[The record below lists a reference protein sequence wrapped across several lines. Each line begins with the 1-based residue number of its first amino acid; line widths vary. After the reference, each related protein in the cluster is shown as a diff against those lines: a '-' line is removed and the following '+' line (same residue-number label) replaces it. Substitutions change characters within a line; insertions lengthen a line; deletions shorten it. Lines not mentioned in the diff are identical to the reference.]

1 MRHLALALAP
11 LVALALCACSSVPP
25 PVPAGPVTA
34 DEKTAVASALTVERK
49 WLASWFRGTPV
60 VIDQRNDGA
69 VRVVVPREFCFDRGQ
84 SALKPALAAVLDKMA
99 ESLRR
104 VPQAGVPLIAA
115 PDDAGGASPL
125 ALQRATRV
133 QEHLRSRG
141 VPGLHLGKPTATT
154 AAAVQLRIEAAPAP

>member
-1 MRHLALALAP
+1 MRHLALAP

-34 DEKTAVASALTVERK
+34 EEKTAVASALTVERQ

-60 VIDQRNDGA
+60 VIGQRNDGA
-69 VRVVVPREFCFDRGQ
+69 VTVVVPREFCFERGQ
-84 SALKPALAAVLDKMA
+84 SNLKPALAAVLDKMA

-115 PDDAGGASPL
+115 PDDAAGTSPL
-125 ALQRATRV
+125 ALQRATRI
-133 QEHLRSRG
+133 QDHLRGRG
-141 VPGLHLGKPTATT
+141 VPGVRLGKPSATT
-154 AAAVQLRIEAAPAP
+154 VAAVQLRLEAAPAP